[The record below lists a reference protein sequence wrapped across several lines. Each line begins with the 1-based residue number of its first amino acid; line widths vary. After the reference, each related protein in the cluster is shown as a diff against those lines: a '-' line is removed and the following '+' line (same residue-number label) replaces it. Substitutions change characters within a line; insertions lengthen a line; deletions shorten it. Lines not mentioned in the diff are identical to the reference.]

1 MKPSR
6 PPDRRPQIVPLV
18 IGVGQDN
25 EFFVGSDATP
35 IVAHTKNV
43 IYLEDE
49 EVATMHR
56 MAN

>member
-1 MKPSR
+1 M
-6 PPDRRPQIVPLV
+6 
-18 IGVGQDN
+18 GQDN

-49 EVATMHR
+49 EAATMHAV
-56 MAN
+56 AN